1 MPKRITFQADRDSTI
16 CEIDNY
22 CRAKKLSRSAVI
34 SSLLNAL
41 VPRLKCINEHYNAA
55 NNLES
60 ELTNVL
66 GQHDCL
72 LPKQQFSISAEEH
85 FHQLWIMKI
94 RHPRNII
101 DYRLH
106 EHQKT
111 KANMEQDEIT
121 YIKEMLENIV
131 SKMNVEKAIFIY
143 TDRRVSHKLQKAG
156 GLSNTLLINQ
166 SEYDGYFFDF
176 ANSTPLPMLDV
187 IAHGLTEALKKHQ
200 ITISAPCVCWIPIY
214 YVDDMVIVTPVIKAT
229 DVKKQKLT
237 MDKTII
243 INLFGQEVV
252 T

>member
-41 VPRLKCINEHYNAA
+41 VPRLKRINAHYHAA
-55 NNLES
+55 NNLEH

-66 GQHDCL
+66 GQQDCL
-72 LPKQQFSISAEEH
+72 LPKQQLSISAEEH
-85 FHQLWIMKI
+85 FHQLWVMKI
-94 RHPRNII
+94 RHPRNIV
-101 DYRLH
+101 DYQLH
-106 EHQKT
+106 EHKKT

-131 SKMNVEKAIFIY
+131 SQMNVEKAIFIY
-143 TDRRVSHKLQKAG
+143 TDRRVSHKFQKAG
-156 GLSNTLLINQ
+156 GLSKTLLINQ

-200 ITISAPCVCWIPIY
+200 VTISTHCVCWIPIY
-214 YVDDMVIVTPVIKAT
+214 YIDDMVIMTPVIKAT

>member
-41 VPRLKCINEHYNAA
+41 VPRLKCINAHYSAA
-55 NNLES
+55 KDLER

-66 GQHDCL
+66 EQQDCL
-72 LPKQQFSISAEEH
+72 LPQEQFAISAEEH

-94 RHPRNII
+94 RHPRNIV
-101 DYRLH
+101 DYKIH
-106 EHQKT
+106 EHKKNKT
-111 KANMEQDEIT
+111 NMEQDEIS

-131 SKMNVEKAIFIY
+131 NKMAVEKAIFIY
-143 TDRRVSHKLQKAG
+143 TDRRVSHKFQKAG

-166 SEYDGYFFDF
+166 SEYEGYFFDF
-176 ANSTPLPMLDV
+176 ANSKPLPMLDV
-187 IAHGLTEALKKHQ
+187 IAHGIKEALKRHQ
-200 ITISAPCVCWIPIY
+200 ATLPIPCVCWIPIY
-214 YVDDMVIVTPVIKAT
+214 YVDDMVIMTPVIKST

-237 MDKTII
+237 MDKAII
-243 INLFGQEVV
+243 INLLGQEVV

>member
-55 NNLES
+55 NNLEH

-66 GQHDCL
+66 GQQDCL

-85 FHQLWIMKI
+85 FHQLWMMKI

-106 EHQKT
+106 EHQKA
-111 KANMEQDEIT
+111 KASMEQDEIT

-143 TDRRVSHKLQKAG
+143 TDRR
-156 GLSNTLLINQ
+156 
-166 SEYDGYFFDF
+166 
-176 ANSTPLPMLDV
+176 
-187 IAHGLTEALKKHQ
+187 
-200 ITISAPCVCWIPIY
+200 
-214 YVDDMVIVTPVIKAT
+214 
-229 DVKKQKLT
+229 
-237 MDKTII
+237 
-243 INLFGQEVV
+243 
-252 T
+252 